1 MYVFHDQS
9 ETTGKYHG
17 RPMNVLEREKLMGY
31 PDGYV
36 EKPGQSGVDCQSL
49 FAFLVGAVISNTVC
63 AL

>member
-1 MYVFHDQS
+1 
-9 ETTGKYHG
+9 
-17 RPMNVLEREKLMGY
+17 MNVLEREKLMGY